1 MKYIAALTILFGG
14 FFCFQTFT
22 YADTPIQVVR
32 KEVKYIENDNTV
44 LYSKLWVRSMQNA
57 VLFHHSDNIRNR
69 DTLRNVTSS
78 SLVKAKQL
86 SFQKA
91 ALYIPR
97 LSQYVSKIGEENIQ
111 VYYIAIHYNVKKEN
125 AYQLDG
131 MNYFLQVFVK
141 ERGEWKIAESV
152 VAPTEQIVQNGDGF
166 GMKEEMVYGDR
177 RENVK

>member
-1 MKYIAALTILFGG
+1 MKYIAALTILLGS
-14 FFCFQTFT
+14 FFCFHTFM
-22 YADTPIQVVR
+22 YADTPIQVVQ

-57 VLFHHSDNIRNR
+57 VLFHHSDNVRNQ

-78 SLVKAKQL
+78 SLVKAKHL
-86 SFQKA
+86 PFKKA
-91 ALYIPR
+91 SMYIPR
-97 LSQYVSKIGEENIQ
+97 LSQYVSKAGKENIQ
-111 VYYIAIHYNVKKEN
+111 VHYIAVHYNVKKEN
-125 AYQLDG
+125 AYQLNG

-152 VAPTEQIVQNGDGF
+152 VAPTEQIVKNGDGF
-166 GMKEEMVYGDR
+166 GMKEERVYGDR

>member
-1 MKYIAALTILFGG
+1 MKYIAALTILLGS
-14 FFCFQTFT
+14 FFCFHTFM
-22 YADTPIQVVR
+22 YADTPIQVVQ

-44 LYSKLWVRSMQNA
+44 LYSKLWIRSMQNA
-57 VLFHHSDNIRNR
+57 VLFHHSDNVRNQ

-78 SLVKAKQL
+78 SLVKAKHL
-86 SFQKA
+86 PFKKA
-91 ALYIPR
+91 SMYIPR
-97 LSQYVSKIGEENIQ
+97 LSQYVSKAGKENIQ
-111 VYYIAIHYNVKKEN
+111 VHYIAVHYNVKKEN
-125 AYQLDG
+125 AYQLNG

-152 VAPTEQIVQNGDGF
+152 VAPTEQIVKNGDGF

>member
-1 MKYIAALTILFGG
+1 
-14 FFCFQTFT
+14 
-22 YADTPIQVVR
+22 
-32 KEVKYIENDNTV
+32 
-44 LYSKLWVRSMQNA
+44 
-57 VLFHHSDNIRNR
+57 
-69 DTLRNVTSS
+69 
-78 SLVKAKQL
+78 
-86 SFQKA
+86 KA

-97 LSQYVSKIGEENIQ
+97 LSQYVSKIGKENIQ

>member
-1 MKYIAALTILFGG
+1 MKYIAALTILLGS
-14 FFCFQTFT
+14 FFCFHTFM
-22 YADTPIQVVR
+22 YADSPIQVVQ

-57 VLFHHSDNIRNR
+57 VLFHHSDNVRNQ

-86 SFQKA
+86 PFKKA
-91 ALYIPR
+91 SMYIPR
-97 LSQYVSKIGEENIQ
+97 LSQYVSKAGKENIQ
-111 VYYIAIHYNVKKEN
+111 VHYIAVHYNVKKEN
-125 AYQLDG
+125 AYQLNG

-141 ERGEWKIAESV
+141 ELGEWKIAESV

-166 GMKEEMVYGDR
+166 GMKEERVYGDR

>member
-1 MKYIAALTILFGG
+1 MKYIAAITILFGS
-14 FFCFQTFT
+14 FFCFQTFM
-22 YADTPIQVVR
+22 YADSPIQVVQ

-44 LYSKLWVRSMQNA
+44 LYSKLWVRSMRSA
-57 VLFHHSDNIRNR
+57 VLFHHSDNIRNQ

-86 SFQKA
+86 PFQKA
-91 ALYIPR
+91 SMYIPR
-97 LSQYVSKIGEENIQ
+97 LSQYVSKAGKENIQ
-111 VYYIAIHYNVKKEN
+111 VYYIAVHYNVKKEN
-125 AYQLDG
+125 AYQLNG
-131 MNYFLQVFVK
+131 MNYFLQVFLK

-152 VAPTEQIVQNGDGF
+152 VAPTEQIVKNGDGF

>member
-1 MKYIAALTILFGG
+1 MKYIAALTILLGS
-14 FFCFQTFT
+14 FFCFHTFM
-22 YADTPIQVVR
+22 YADTPIQVVQ

-57 VLFHHSDNIRNR
+57 VLFHHSDNVRNQ

-86 SFQKA
+86 PFKKA
-91 ALYIPR
+91 SMYIPR
-97 LSQYVSKIGEENIQ
+97 LSQYVSKAGKENIQ
-111 VYYIAIHYNVKKEN
+111 VHYIAVHYNVKKEN
-125 AYQLDG
+125 AYQLNG

-152 VAPTEQIVQNGDGF
+152 VAPTDQIVANGDGF
-166 GMKEEMVYGDR
+166 GMKEERVYGDR

>member
-1 MKYIAALTILFGG
+1 MKYIAALTILLGS
-14 FFCFQTFT
+14 FFCFHTFM
-22 YADTPIQVVR
+22 YADSPIQVVQ

-57 VLFHHSDNIRNR
+57 VLFHHSDNVRNQ

-86 SFQKA
+86 PFKKA
-91 ALYIPR
+91 SMYIPR
-97 LSQYVSKIGEENIQ
+97 LSQYVSKAGKENIQ
-111 VYYIAIHYNVKKEN
+111 VHYIAVHYNVKKEN
-125 AYQLDG
+125 AYQLNG
-131 MNYFLQVFVK
+131 MNYFLQVFLK

-166 GMKEEMVYGDR
+166 GMKEERVYGDR

>member
-1 MKYIAALTILFGG
+1 MKYIAGLTILLRS
-14 FFCFQTFT
+14 FFCFNTFL
-22 YADTPIQVVR
+22 YAETPIQVVQ

-57 VLFHHSDNIRNR
+57 VLFHHSDNVRNQ

-78 SLVKAKQL
+78 SLIKAKHL
-86 SFQKA
+86 PFQKA
-91 ALYIPR
+91 SMYIPR
-97 LSQYVSKIGEENIQ
+97 LSQYVSKAGKENIQ
-111 VYYIAIHYNVKKEN
+111 VYYIAVHYNVKKEN
-125 AYQLDG
+125 AYQLNG

-166 GMKEEMVYGDR
+166 GMKEERVYGDR

>member
-1 MKYIAALTILFGG
+1 MKYIAALTILLGS
-14 FFCFQTFT
+14 FFCFHTFM
-22 YADTPIQVVR
+22 YADTPIQVVQ

-57 VLFHHSDNIRNR
+57 VLFHHSDNVRNQ

-86 SFQKA
+86 PFKKA
-91 ALYIPR
+91 SMYIPR
-97 LSQYVSKIGEENIQ
+97 LSQYVSKAGKENIQ
-111 VYYIAIHYNVKKEN
+111 VHYIAVHYNVKQEN
-125 AYQLDG
+125 AYQLNG

>member
-1 MKYIAALTILFGG
+1 MKYIAALTILLGS
-14 FFCFQTFT
+14 FFCFHTFM
-22 YADTPIQVVR
+22 YADTPIKVVQ

-57 VLFHHSDNIRNR
+57 VLFHHSDNARNQ

-86 SFQKA
+86 PFKKA
-91 ALYIPR
+91 SMYIPR
-97 LSQYVSKIGEENIQ
+97 LSQYVSKAGEENIQ
-111 VYYIAIHYNVKKEN
+111 VHYIAVHYNVKKEN
-125 AYQLDG
+125 AYQLNG

-152 VAPTEQIVQNGDGF
+152 VAPTEQIVKNGDGF
-166 GMKEEMVYGDR
+166 GMKEERVYGDR

>member
-1 MKYIAALTILFGG
+1 MKYIAALTILLGS
-14 FFCFQTFT
+14 FFCFHTFM
-22 YADTPIQVVR
+22 YADSPIQVVQ

-57 VLFHHSDNIRNR
+57 VLFHHSDNVRNQ

-86 SFQKA
+86 PLKKA
-91 ALYIPR
+91 SMYIPR
-97 LSQYVSKIGEENIQ
+97 LSQYVSKAGKENIQ
-111 VYYIAIHYNVKKEN
+111 VHYIAVHYNVKKEN
-125 AYQLDG
+125 AYQLNG

-152 VAPTEQIVQNGDGF
+152 VAPTEQIVKNGDGF
-166 GMKEEMVYGDR
+166 GMKEEMVYGNR

>member
-1 MKYIAALTILFGG
+1 MLKRSNYLSESSTLYTETIAIR
-14 FFCFQTFT
+14 
-22 YADTPIQVVR
+22 IKNR
-32 KEVKYIENDNTV
+32 K
-44 LYSKLWVRSMQNA
+44 
-57 VLFHHSDNIRNR
+57 
-69 DTLRNVTSS
+69 
-78 SLVKAKQL
+78 
-86 SFQKA
+86 
-91 ALYIPR
+91 
-97 LSQYVSKIGEENIQ
+97 ENIQ

-177 RENVK
+177 ENKITSS

>member
-1 MKYIAALTILFGG
+1 MKYIAALTILLGS
-14 FFCFQTFT
+14 FFCFHTFM
-22 YADTPIQVVR
+22 YADTPIQVVQ

-57 VLFHHSDNIRNR
+57 VLFHHSDNVRNQ

-78 SLVKAKQL
+78 SLVKAKHL
-86 SFQKA
+86 PFKKA
-91 ALYIPR
+91 SMYIPR
-97 LSQYVSKIGEENIQ
+97 LSQYVSKAGKENIQ
-111 VYYIAIHYNVKKEN
+111 VHYIAVHYNVKKEN
-125 AYQLDG
+125 AYQLNG
-131 MNYFLQVFVK
+131 MNYFLQVFMK

-166 GMKEEMVYGDR
+166 GMKEERVYGDR

>member
-1 MKYIAALTILFGG
+1 MKYIAALTILLGS
-14 FFCFQTFT
+14 FFCFHTFM
-22 YADTPIQVVR
+22 YADTPIQVVQ

-57 VLFHHSDNIRNR
+57 VLFHHSDNVRNQ

-86 SFQKA
+86 PFKKA
-91 ALYIPR
+91 SMYIPR
-97 LSQYVSKIGEENIQ
+97 LPQYVSKAGKENIQ
-111 VYYIAIHYNVKKEN
+111 VHYIAVHYNVKKEN
-125 AYQLDG
+125 AYQLNG

-166 GMKEEMVYGDR
+166 GMKEERGYGDR